1 MPKATCSRSTD
12 GDAPLAGDLEKLLE
26 MVALAVID
34 DVEDLVGVP
43 GFDAILDGRQVGRG
57 VGERAVALA
66 NQEGRLGL
74 LDEDDDRPFALDG
87 DASCLQV
94 GDDRGE
100 LGVVE
105 ALAELDVEFHAQ
117 AVVHGLERSPGNAA

>member
-1 MPKATCSRSTD
+1 MPKATCSRSAER
-12 GDAPLAGDLEKLLE
+12 DAPLAGDLEKLLE

-34 DVEDLVGVP
+34 DVEHLVGVP

-74 LDEDDDRPFALDG
+74 LDEDDDRAFALDG
-87 DASCLQV
+87 EPLLLQV
-94 GDDRGE
+94 GHDRSE
-100 LGVVE
+100 LVVVE
-105 ALAELDVEFHAQ
+105 ALAELNVEFHAQ
-117 AVVHGLERSPGNAA
+117 PVVDGLECRQAIAG